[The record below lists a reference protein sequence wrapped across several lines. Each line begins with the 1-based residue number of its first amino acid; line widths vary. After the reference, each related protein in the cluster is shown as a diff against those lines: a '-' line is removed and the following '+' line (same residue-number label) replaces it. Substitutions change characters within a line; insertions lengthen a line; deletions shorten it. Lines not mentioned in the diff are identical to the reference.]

1 MYMFISEGGK
11 KIQSKINGVNNIKVT
26 QKNKKKVSE
35 QKSWDKFSKGF
46 AESYSNKSYSN
57 NSDKVELSPWAKFCK
72 DFAEST
78 NATNNNTKSYNKSYK
93 GKSNYSD
100 KVELNPWDK
109 FLKFFKSLFE
119 SSNNNNGDHERK
131 INKFAHGG
139 GGRGRIGGSGGIW
152 G

>member
-1 MYMFISEGGK
+1 MFISEGGK
-11 KIQSKINGVNNIKVT
+11 KIQSKINGVNNIKVS

-35 QKSWDKFSKGF
+35 QKSLGKFSKGF
-46 AESYSNKSYSN
+46 AESYSN

-100 KVELNPWDK
+100 KLELNPWDK

-119 SSNNNNGDHERK
+119 SSNNNHGDNEGK
-131 INKFAHGG
+131 IDKLVHGG